1 MMRDLVTL
9 RKVLRLVYS
18 PYFILCHN
26 YGTT

>member
-1 MMRDLVTL
+1 MTRDLVTL

-18 PYFILCHN
+18 PYLILCHI